1 MTSAIQAVSAAV
13 VPATAATSQTAMR
26 NRPHEALCV
35 PLRLESSLAG
45 VLSLLRD
52 ITDSAPYPTLGHVD
66 SLLIAATRQLAG
78 AKARCHCAP
87 HNAACTVYDFTD
99 GKPLRALCER
109 HKAVSNT
116 RRHIGQRA
124 HAISASVSGA
134 STRNSTLSENSSARP
149 SSPSIAIISSLEL
162 KSSSYAMSAFA
173 PRNCACNS

>member
-78 AKARCHCAP
+78 AIRKLDVGLVSKR
-87 HNAACTVYDFTD
+87 VD
-99 GKPLRALCER
+99 GGPDLANEAL
-109 HKAVSNT
+109 
-116 RRHIGQRA
+116 GDM
-124 HAISASVSGA
+124 
-134 STRNSTLSENSSARP
+134 
-149 SSPSIAIISSLEL
+149 PSIKGSLKGAL
-162 KSSSYAMSAFA
+162 SLLRYAGSESNAVLSHA
-173 PRNCACNS
+173 A